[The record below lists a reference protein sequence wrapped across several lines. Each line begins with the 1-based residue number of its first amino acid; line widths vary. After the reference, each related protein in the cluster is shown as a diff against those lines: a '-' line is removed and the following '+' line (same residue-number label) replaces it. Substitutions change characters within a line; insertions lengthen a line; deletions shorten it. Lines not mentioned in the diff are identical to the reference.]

1 MKKTYLL
8 IDGYNV
14 IHAWRTLDKWGDD
27 MAAARDEL
35 LTVTADYSAYR
46 ECQAILVFDAP
57 SAPISSVEENSDVT
71 VVFTSE
77 EETADSY
84 IERTAYQLVREGETV
99 FVVTSDGLE
108 QSVIL
113 GAGAYR
119 ISAREWRETITAA
132 KKERRR
138 KYQSRPLGDR
148 SELAARLSDEV
159 LAKLEALRRAEMK

>member
-46 ECQAILVFDAP
+46 ECESILVFDAP
-57 SAPISSVEENSDVT
+57 SAPISSVEENSGVT

-77 EETADSY
+77 EETADKARPYTSSPATVWNNPSSWA
-84 IERTAYQLVREGETV
+84 RAHTASARANGARRSKRRKKNDAGSTKRVLWATEANFPHDFPTRSSPNSKN
-99 FVVTSDGLE
+99 SDG
-108 QSVIL
+108 Q
-113 GAGAYR
+113 
-119 ISAREWRETITAA
+119 
-132 KKERRR
+132 K
-138 KYQSRPLGDR
+138 
-148 SELAARLSDEV
+148 
-159 LAKLEALRRAEMK
+159 

>member
-1 MKKTYLL
+1 MRKTYLL

-14 IHAWRTLDKWGDD
+14 IYAWRTLDKWGGD

-35 LTVTADYSAYR
+35 LTAAADYSAYR
-46 ECQAILVFDAP
+46 DCRAILVFDAP
-57 SAPISSVEENSDVT
+57 SAVGPSVEEVIGGVC

-84 IERTAYQLVREGETV
+84 IERSAYQLVRQGEEV
-99 FVVTSDGLE
+99 FVVTSDATE

-119 ISAREWRETITAA
+119 ISAREWREMIAA
-132 KKERRR
+132 AQKERRR
-138 KYQSRPLGDR
+138 KYQARPLGDR
-148 SELAARLSDEV
+148 SELGGRLSDEV
-159 LAKLEALRRAEMK
+159 LAKLEALRRAK